1 MLFTTVFFCILLCL
15 IRYFYLLL
23 ISNNSVEKQNR
34 TVSSQIMLICY
45 GLIVVIR
52 LLASSKSLSQ
62 TVPQPDVTSPIKNG
76 ISRTICKRML
86 FSNSGRN
93 RKRVTIMCAVLVS
106 TFVIYWLPYYLPQF
120 GRINGISNTKV

>member
-23 ISNNSVEKQNR
+23 ISNNCVEKQNR
-34 TVSSQIMLICY
+34 TASSQIMLICY

-62 TVPQPDVTSPIKNG
+62 TNPQPDVTSPIKNG
-76 ISRTICKRML
+76 ISRTIRKRML

-106 TFVIYWLPYYLPQF
+106 TFVICWLPYYSLQF
-120 GRINGISNTKV
+120 